1 MAAVIVF
8 YSWQSDTCAAAN
20 RSLIH
25 EALEGAAAELRD
37 DVELKVEPV
46 IERDTQGVPGAPDIG
61 ASILEKIDA
70 CAVFVADVTN
80 VTKGEGRPS
89 PNPNVLLELGY
100 SLKALSDRR
109 IVLVLNTAFG
119 GPEQLPFDLRQ
130 KRAVTYHSADESPNR
145 AENRRGLQRTLREA
159 LRGILLAEGARV
171 RPSAYP
177 VELSVDYKVRKQTQE
192 RHDYTLEVALAN
204 VGVRPIKEW
213 HVDVDFPTPL
223 LEPAE
228 KFFLAVADRSNAERT
243 LFRST
248 HETHKGPIFPGDRRV
263 VASIDYRIDFRLFH
277 NDRGVLGSDVTATA
291 YAHDEQAATVTKA
304 VHDLNRF

>member
-1 MAAVIVF
+1 MAAVTVF
-8 YSWQSDTCAAAN
+8 YSWQSDTRAAAN

-25 EALEGAAAELRD
+25 EALQGAATELRA

-80 VTKGEGRPS
+80 VTRGEGRPS

-100 SLKALSDRR
+100 ALKALGDRR

-145 AENRRGLQRTLREA
+145 AEDRRGLQRTLKEA
-159 LRGILLAEGARV
+159 LRGIHLAEGARA
-171 RPSAYP
+171 RPPAFP
-177 VELSVDYKVRKQTQE
+177 VELSVDYKVRKQT
-192 RHDYTLEVALAN
+192 
-204 VGVRPIKEW
+204 
-213 HVDVDFPTPL
+213 
-223 LEPAE
+223 
-228 KFFLAVADRSNAERT
+228 
-243 LFRST
+243 
-248 HETHKGPIFPGDRRV
+248 
-263 VASIDYRIDFRLFH
+263 
-277 NDRGVLGSDVTATA
+277 
-291 YAHDEQAATVTKA
+291 
-304 VHDLNRF
+304 